1 MAETIHIDDDGTP
14 RELDEAELPAQG
26 DDEDDD
32 EDEGE
37 GESWQP
43 TAEKLTKSLESQAAA
58 IAELKAKQ
66 VETDKMLNELQ
77 QTPAISPPEP
87 TPQPP
92 EPEPK
97 PKPNEPASPEPD
109 TKPKNEP
116 EPAPAPPAA
125 PVPVVR
131 RRRAI

>member
-1 MAETIHIDDDGTP
+1 MAETVHIDDDGTP
-14 RELDEAELPAQG
+14 RELDDAELPAQG

-66 VETDKMLNELQ
+66 VETDKMLSELQ
-77 QTPAISPPEP
+77 STPEGSPPEP
-87 TPQPP
+87 TPQPQ

-97 PKPNEPASPEPD
+97 PKPSEPESPEPA
-109 TKPKNEP
+109 TKPKNELEP
-116 EPAPAPPAA
+116 TPQPPAPA
-125 PVPVVR
+125 PVVR

>member
-1 MAETIHIDDDGTP
+1 MAETVHIDDDGTP
-14 RELDEAELPAQG
+14 RELDDAELPAQG

-77 QTPAISPPEP
+77 SKPEDSPPEP
-87 TPQPP
+87 TPHPP

-97 PKPNEPASPEPD
+97 PKPNEPANPEPD
-109 TKPKNEP
+109 TKPKSEP
-116 EPAPAPPAA
+116 EPTPQPPAPAQ
-125 PVPVVR
+125 VVR

>member
-14 RELDEAELPAQG
+14 RELDDAELPAQG

-32 EDEGE
+32 EDESE

-125 PVPVVR
+125 PAPVVR

>member
-1 MAETIHIDDDGTP
+1 MAETVHIDDDGTP
-14 RELDEAELPAQG
+14 RELDDAELPG
-26 DDEDDD
+26 DEGGED

-37 GESWQP
+37 GEAWQP
-43 TAEKLTKSLESQAAA
+43 ITERLTKSLESQAET

-77 QTPAISPPEP
+77 SKPEDSPPEP
-87 TPQPP
+87 TPHPP

-97 PKPNEPASPEPD
+97 PKPNEPANPEPD

-116 EPAPAPPAA
+116 EPTPQPPAPAQ
-125 PVPVVR
+125 VVR